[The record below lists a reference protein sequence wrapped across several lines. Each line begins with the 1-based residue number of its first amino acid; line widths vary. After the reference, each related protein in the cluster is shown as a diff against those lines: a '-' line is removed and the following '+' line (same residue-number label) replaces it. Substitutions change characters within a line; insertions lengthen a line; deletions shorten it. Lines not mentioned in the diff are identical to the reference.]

1 MGLMNPS
8 STNNRSTYRGAFER
22 SREKI
27 GSILGAETPS
37 GRVTVTLSNY
47 LTLTRLVIVPLFWYG
62 LFSESWGLNVAST
75 LLLAAGAITD
85 LWDGKIARRR
95 GQVTPF
101 GDFMDPLADKFL
113 VLSGFWGILVH
124 EPFGKYWIFVLILVS
139 IISVREIWITL
150 LRVSAIRAGSSIKT
164 SAWGKW
170 KVGVELTTL
179 LATLVAMNIRDYL
192 IDFGFPYNPF
202 IGDLFNGGVLILFFL
217 STLTALI
224 SGWIYLRDYRLAR
237 IVI

>member
-1 MGLMNPS
+1 MASMKPS
-8 STNNRSTYRGAFER
+8 NRDNRSTYREALER
-22 SREKI
+22 GRDRI
-27 GSILGAETPS
+27 GSVLGAQTPS

-62 LFSESWGLNVAST
+62 LLSESWGLNVVST

-85 LWDGKIARRR
+85 LWDGKLARRR

-113 VLSGFWGILVH
+113 VLSGFWGIVIH
-124 EPFGKYWIFVLILVS
+124 EPFGRFWIIALVLVS
-139 IISVREIWITL
+139 MISIREIGITL
-150 LRVSAIRAGSSIKT
+150 LRVSAIRSGTSIVT

-170 KVGVELTTL
+170 KTGVEITTL

-192 IDFGFPYNPF
+192 INNGFPYNPF
-202 IGDLFNGGVLILFFL
+202 IGDLFNAGVLILFFL
-217 STLTALI
+217 STLTALV
-224 SGWIYLRDYRLAR
+224 SGWIYLQEFNLAKSTR
-237 IVI
+237 